1 MTIQANQ
8 GFGVSVFGG
17 GGGST
22 SPGGSSGQVQY
33 NNGGSFGGMSGTT
46 WTDASQSLAIASTG
60 TGTGVT
66 TSSPVLNLTQTWNA
80 GAVTFTGLKF
90 NATDTASASASL
102 LIDLQVGGSSK
113 FKVDKAGNVTAVSD
127 TVSVINATSQISL
140 NNTSIGFTNSAAT
153 LANNIPL
160 GWSSSGVWY
169 GTVDTFIRRAAAAT
183 LQLGDADAAAPV
195 AQTFKVQSVVAGT
208 SNTAG
213 ANFTIQGSQGTGT
226 GAGGS
231 IIFQVAPAGS
241 SGTAQNAYV
250 TAMGLNAVAGSSP
263 YAIFEVGA
271 ASGYLGFQI
280 RTSGYTGGACFVGD
294 TPTQGT
300 VFGVHPA
307 FAFAWANNNATPTV
321 TYDLFVRR
329 DAANTLALRN
339 GTNAQRFNV
348 YNTYTSSTNYE
359 TFKIDWITTANT
371 CLIGTE
377 KGSGGGTA
385 RELALQTDG
394 TTRWVVASDGPR
406 LRAPVSSGD
415 ASVGHLESNND
426 LYLGASAG
434 STLGLR
440 GYGDTIILIDAGNS
454 YSDKV
459 FSVRNNSNAFGS
471 ATTILTARENGSVII
486 GNLSSAL
493 ATTATDG
500 FLYIPTCAGTPTGTP
515 TTQTGTAPIVVDT
528 TNNKLYFYSGGQWRD
543 AGP

>member
-195 AQTFKVQSVVAGT
+195 AQTFKVQRVVAGT